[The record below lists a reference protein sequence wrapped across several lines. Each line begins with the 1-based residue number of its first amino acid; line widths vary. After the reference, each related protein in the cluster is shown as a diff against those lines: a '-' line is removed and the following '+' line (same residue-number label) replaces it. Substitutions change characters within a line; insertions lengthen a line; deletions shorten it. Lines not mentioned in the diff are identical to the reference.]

1 MKKIKYQYLSCE
13 VNTGTEEAPVM
24 EPIFVKK
31 IMPWNE
37 ENEEIAKREAYKGE
51 YEIFDDGEPEPEA
64 SADDDE
70 YADMASAIR
79 EGVNGI

>member
-24 EPIFVKK
+24 EQIFVEKV
-31 IMPWNE
+31 MPWNE
-37 ENEEIAKREAYKGE
+37 ENEAIAKREAYKGE
-51 YEIFDDGEPEPEA
+51 YEIYDDGKPEPVP
-64 SADDDE
+64 ADDDE
-70 YADMASAIR
+70 YADMAAAIR